1 MKLSEWARQKGVTYK
16 TAWRLWKSG
25 KFPEPTEQLAT
36 GTIIVLRE
44 SISEIPV
51 RIYARVSSN
60 DQRPDLERQVSRLA
74 SYAAEHGLH
83 VEAVIKEVGSGLNG
97 HRKELLSL
105 LKSPAHILVEH
116 RDRLCRFGFE
126 YLEAALSA
134 QSRRI
139 IVADPKEVI
148 DDVVRDLHEVIVS
161 MCARLYG
168 KRAAHNRAKRAM
180 EVVTHGELSEPQDTS
195 RSDTEAGDA
204 AP

>member
-1 MKLSEWARQKGVTYK
+1 M
-16 TAWRLWKSG
+16 
-25 KFPEPTEQLAT
+25 
-36 GTIIVLRE
+36 
-44 SISEIPV
+44 
-51 RIYARVSSN
+51 
-60 DQRPDLERQVSRLA
+60 
-74 SYAAEHGLH
+74 
-83 VEAVIKEVGSGLNG
+83 EAVIKEVGSGLNG

-105 LKSPAHILVEH
+105 LKSPSHILVEH

-168 KRAAHNRAKRAM
+168 KRAAANKARKAL
-180 EVVTHGELSEPQDTS
+180 EVIQRGELSESCDSSTS
-195 RSDTEAGDA
+195 DA
-204 AP
+204 

>member
-25 KFPEPTEQLAT
+25 KLPEPTEQLAT

-44 SISEIPV
+44 SISETPV

-60 DQRPDLERQVSRLA
+60 DQRTDLERQVSRLA
-74 SYAAEHGLH
+74 SYAAEHGLY

-97 HRKELLSL
+97 HRKELLSQ
-105 LKSPAHILVEH
+105 LKSPAHIMVEH

-126 YLEAALSA
+126 YLESALSA

-139 IVADPKEVI
+139 IVADPQEVI
-148 DDVVRDLHEVIVS
+148 DDIVRDLHEVIVS

-180 EVVTHGELSEPQDTS
+180 EVVTHGELSE
-195 RSDTEAGDA
+195 
-204 AP
+204 

>member
-74 SYAAEHGLH
+74 SYAAAHGLH

-105 LKSPAHILVEH
+105 LKSPSHILVEH

-126 YLEAALSA
+126 YLESALSA

-139 IVADPKEVI
+139 IVADPQEVI
-148 DDVVRDLHEVIVS
+148 DDVVRDLH
-161 MCARLYG
+161 
-168 KRAAHNRAKRAM
+168 
-180 EVVTHGELSEPQDTS
+180 
-195 RSDTEAGDA
+195 
-204 AP
+204 